1 MLKQILMCLEIFST
15 LTFLIEDIDYV
26 HDFIYCVFIPICE
39 AIFSTLKFHHHS
51 SFNVVEVK
59 PSIVSIII
67 MGIVT
72 KVDTVNGSID

>member
-1 MLKQILMCLEIFST
+1 MFGDFFNTYIFN
-15 LTFLIEDIDYV
+15 FEDIDYV